1 MMFFLSKVSL
11 AALETLSFIII
22 YQLCLFKRRDSKQ
35 KLGVFFSLIFI
46 MNLFLNKDIYFQT
59 IAFYALLIVITNGL
73 LKYEVKVSCFY
84 SVQAFMITL
93 SCGLLTGIMNLYA
106 GGLPVN
112 ALYFWKTASWLD
124 LIFYMS
130 LILIISYGL
139 SYLQNRIRKKT
150 GISRMIANK
159 VRGQLNVVFV
169 VFILITVFLYSYL
182 LKYWVAIEGIPF
194 LKYVL
199 LIGYTV
205 STTSIAYF
213 GYMSI
218 YNINFM
224 QKFDRIS
231 QMAENDPLSGLMSRS
246 AGMNF
251 LRKSFNL
258 AKASGQRL
266 TIAFIDINDLKV
278 VNDKHGH
285 HTGDFLI
292 EKISEVLRA
301 NIRDTDGAMRFGG
314 DEFVLIMP
322 DCPQYRAEEIMKQIN
337 VYLNR
342 YNLSGTYSFKLGVS
356 FGLVEFN
363 PLRHSSALDMLA
375 EADTEMYKNKRKNK
389 RSNM

>member
-1 MMFFLSKVSL
+1 MLFLSKVSL
-11 AALETLSFIII
+11 AALETLSFVII

-35 KLGVFFSLIFI
+35 KLGVFFSLIFF
-46 MNLFLNKDIYFQT
+46 MNFMLSKEIYLQL
-59 IAFYALLIVITNGL
+59 IAFYAILIVITNGL

-84 SVQAFMITL
+84 SIQAFMISI
-93 SCGLLTGIMNLYA
+93 SCALLTGIINLYG
-106 GGLPVN
+106 GGLPLN
-112 ALYFWKTASWLD
+112 IIEFWGKASWIDGLFYMA
-124 LIFYMS
+124 LIFLLS
-130 LILIISYGL
+130 FSL
-139 SYLQNRIRKKT
+139 SYCQNRIRKKA
-150 GISRMIANK
+150 GISRAIANK
-159 VRGQLNVVFV
+159 VRIHLNVTFV
-169 VFILITVFLYSYL
+169 VFILITVCLYAYL
-182 LKYWVAIEGIPF
+182 IKYWTAIEVIPF

-199 LIGYTV
+199 LIGYVT
-205 STTSIAYF
+205 STGAIAYF

-224 QKFDRIS
+224 QKFDRIA

-266 TIAFIDINDLKV
+266 TIAFVDINDLKV

-292 EKISEVLRA
+292 EKIAEVLRA

-337 VYLNR
+337 IYLNR
-342 YNLSGTYSFKLGVS
+342 YNLSGTYAFKLGVS
-356 FGLVEFN
+356 FGLVEYN
-363 PLRHSSALDMLA
+363 PSRHSSALDMLA

-389 RSNM
+389 HSNM

>member
-1 MMFFLSKVSL
+1 MLFLSKVSL
-11 AALETLSFIII
+11 AALETLSFVIV

-35 KLGVFFSLIFI
+35 KLGVFFSLIFF
-46 MNLFLNKDIYFQT
+46 MNFFLNKEIYMQL
-59 IAFYALLIVITNGL
+59 IAFYALLMVITNSL
-73 LKYEVKVSCFY
+73 LKYEVKISCFY
-84 SVQAFMITL
+84 SLQIFMIHI
-93 SCGLLTGIMNLYA
+93 SCGLLTGILNLYV
-106 GGLPVN
+106 GGLPLNV
-112 ALYFWKTASWLD
+112 LEFWKKASFFDGFIYLA
-124 LIFYMS
+124 
-130 LILIISYGL
+130 LILLVSYFL
-139 SYLQNRIRKKT
+139 NYFQKRIRKKA
-150 GISRMIANK
+150 GISRAIANK
-159 VRGQLNVVFV
+159 VRVHLNAVFA
-169 VFILITVFLYSYL
+169 VFIMITIFLYTYL
-182 LKYWVAIEGIPF
+182 IKYWTAIEMIPL

-199 LIGYTV
+199 LTGYITSTV
-205 STTSIAYF
+205 AIAYF

-224 QKFDRIS
+224 QKFDRVA

-266 TIAFIDINDLKV
+266 TIAFVDINDLKV

-285 HTGDFLI
+285 HAGDFLI
-292 EKISEVLRA
+292 EKIAEVLRS

-342 YNLSGTYSFKLGVS
+342 FNLSGAYSFKLGVS
-356 FGLVEFN
+356 FGLVEYN
-363 PLRHSSALDMLA
+363 PIRHSSALDMLS

>member
-1 MMFFLSKVSL
+1 MLFLSKVSL
-11 AALETLSFIII
+11 AALETLSFVII

-35 KLGVFFSLIFI
+35 KLGVFFSLIFF
-46 MNLFLNKDIYFQT
+46 MNLFLNKEIYMQL
-59 IAFYALLIVITNGL
+59 IAFYALLMVITNSL

-84 SVQAFMITL
+84 SLQVFMIHI
-93 SCGLLTGIMNLYA
+93 SCGLLTGIVNLYI
-106 GGLPVN
+106 GGLPLNVMDFWGN
-112 ALYFWKTASWLD
+112 GSFFDGTVYLALVFLVSYFLNYFQK
-124 LIFYMS
+124 
-130 LILIISYGL
+130 
-139 SYLQNRIRKKT
+139 RIRKKA
-150 GISRMIANK
+150 GISRTIANK
-159 VRGQLNVVFV
+159 VRVHLNAAFI
-169 VFILITVFLYSYL
+169 VFILITVLLYTYL
-182 LKYWVAIEGIPF
+182 IKYWSAIEMIPF

-199 LIGYTV
+199 LIGYIT
-205 STTSIAYF
+205 STAAIAYF

-224 QKFDRIS
+224 QKFDRVA

-266 TIAFIDINDLKV
+266 TIAFVDINDLKV

-292 EKISEVLRA
+292 EKIAEVLRS

-322 DCPQYRAEEIMKQIN
+322 DCPQYRGEEIMKQIN
-337 VYLNR
+337 IYLNR
-342 YNLSGTYSFKLGVS
+342 FNLSGTYSFKLGVS
-356 FGLVEFN
+356 FGLVEYN
-363 PLRHSSALDMLA
+363 PLRHSSALDMLS

>member
-1 MMFFLSKVSL
+1 MFFLSKVSL